1 MSQITVSPSQTQFAA
16 EDSETILSA
25 AIRQGINLPHSCQSG
40 VCGSCAATV
49 VSGDVVQSAEYDDYV
64 LTEEEIAAGTVL
76 LCCTQARGDVAIEM
90 PSYAGCKALTVRTLP
105 ARIADIETRGDMAVL
120 TIALPKAPPFVFHSG
135 QYMEILLKDGSR
147 SYSIANAP
155 HESGSLEFHIRL
167 REGGLFSP
175 QLFDGRLKKGSIIRV
190 RGPLGSFYLNEDGA
204 HKPLLLLATGTG
216 FAPIKSILQYLA
228 HTQPDRR
235 VHVYHGARTAAGLYD
250 EAALQQLLAQ
260 LPNAR
265 YTPVLSNP
273 DEGWAGTTGRITEHI
288 LKDYK
293 DLSDY
298 EVYACGSTG
307 MVLDCKTALTT
318 QAKLPTNAYFSDAF
332 TAHV

>member
-76 LCCTQARGDVAIEM
+76 LCCTQARGDVVIEM

-175 QLFDGRLKKGSIIRV
+175 QLFDGRLKKGSII
-190 RGPLGSFYLNEDGA
+190 PSNPFC
-204 HKPLLLLATGTG
+204 
-216 FAPIKSILQYLA
+216 SIWR
-228 HTQPDRR
+228 TPSP
-235 VHVYHGARTAAGLYD
+235 TAASIFTT
-250 EAALQQLLAQ
+250 ARAPQLGCMTKPPCNNCWHNCPTRATRPSCPTQ
-260 LPNAR
+260 MKAGQVPPVALPN
-265 YTPVLSNP
+265 
-273 DEGWAGTTGRITEHI
+273 I
-288 LKDYK
+288 
-293 DLSDY
+293 
-298 EVYACGSTG
+298 
-307 MVLDCKTALTT
+307 
-318 QAKLPTNAYFSDAF
+318 F
-332 TAHV
+332 